1 MSNYARETNV
11 TPRIIVLDESGCD
24 GSWAES
30 EEGKKRIVEIKELLK
45 DKHFDGYI
53 NPELTSTNLT
63 YIPKKY
69 LTWEDLEFTEE
80 NQTIEVLLNGASYNI
95 YFYKFFEQD
104 EVNISTKGINIVT
117 LNSYYQADIQFFND
131 LHLEKVE

>member
-11 TPRIIVLDESGCD
+11 NPRIIVLDESDCD

-30 EEGKKRIVEIKELLK
+30 KEGKKRLVEIKELLK
-45 DKHFDGYI
+45 DKHFGGYI

-117 LNSYYQADIQFFND
+117 LNSYYKADIQFFND

>member
-1 MSNYARETNV
+1 MYNSTKDTAV
-11 TPRIIVLDESGCD
+11 KPRIIILDESGFD

-30 EEGKKRIVEIKELLK
+30 EEGKKRLGEIKELLK

-63 YIPKKY
+63 CIPKRY

-80 NQTIEVLLNGASYNI
+80 NQTIEVLLNGAIYNI

>member
-1 MSNYARETNV
+1 MSNYEKETTVNQ
-11 TPRIIVLDESGCD
+11 RIIVLDEGGFD

-30 EEGKKRIVEIKELLK
+30 EEGKKRLAEIKELLK

-53 NPELTSTNLT
+53 NPKLTSTNLT
-63 YIPKKY
+63 CIPKRY
-69 LTWEDLEFTEE
+69 LTWDDLEFTEE
-80 NQTIEVLLNGASYNI
+80 NQTIEVLLNGATYNI

-117 LNSYYQADIQFFND
+117 LNSYYKADIQFFND

>member
-11 TPRIIVLDESGCD
+11 TPRIIVLDESDCD

-30 EEGKKRIVEIKELLK
+30 EEGKKRLVEIKELLN

-80 NQTIEVLLNGASYNI
+80 NQTIEVLLNGAIYNI

-104 EVNISTKGINIVT
+104 EINISTNGINIVT
-117 LNSYYQADIQFFND
+117 LNSYYKADIQFFND

>member
-1 MSNYARETNV
+1 MSNYVKYTNTNQRV
-11 TPRIIVLDESGCD
+11 IILDESGFD
-24 GSWAES
+24 GSWADS
-30 EEGKKRIVEIKELLK
+30 EEGKKRLVEIKELLK
-45 DKHFDGYI
+45 DKHFGGYI

-63 YIPKKY
+63 YIPKRY
-69 LTWEDLEFTEE
+69 LTWEDLGFTEE
-80 NQTIEVLLNGASYNI
+80 NQTIEVLLNGATYNI

-117 LNSYYQADIQFFND
+117 LNSYYKADIQFFND

>member
-1 MSNYARETNV
+1 MSNSTKDDITNQ
-11 TPRIIVLDESGCD
+11 RIIILDESDCD

-30 EEGKKRIVEIKELLK
+30 EEGKKRLVEIKELLN
-45 DKHFDGYI
+45 DKHFGGYI

-63 YIPKKY
+63 CIPKRF
-69 LTWEDLEFTEE
+69 LTWKDLEFTEE
-80 NQTIEVLLNGASYNI
+80 NQTIEVLLNGSIYNI

-131 LHLEKVE
+131 LHLEKVG

>member
-1 MSNYARETNV
+1 MSNYAKDTTINQ
-11 TPRIIVLDESGCD
+11 RIIVLDESGFD

-30 EEGKKRIVEIKELLK
+30 EEGKKRLAEIKELLK

-53 NPELTSTNLT
+53 NPELTTYNLT
-63 YIPKKY
+63 CTPKRY
-69 LTWEDLEFTEE
+69 LTWDDLEFTEE
-80 NQTIEVLLNGASYNI
+80 NQTLEVLLNGTIYNI

>member
-11 TPRIIVLDESGCD
+11 NPRIIVLDESGCD
-24 GSWAES
+24 GSWAWS
-30 EEGKKRIVEIKELLK
+30 EEGKKRLVEIKELLK
-45 DKHFDGYI
+45 DKHFGGYI

>member
-11 TPRIIVLDESGCD
+11 NQRIIVLDESDCD

-30 EEGKKRIVEIKELLK
+30 EEGKKRLVEIKELLN
-45 DKHFDGYI
+45 DKHFGDYI
-53 NPELTSTNLT
+53 NPELTSANLT

-69 LTWEDLEFTEE
+69 LTWGDLEFTEE

-117 LNSYYQADIQFFND
+117 LNSYYKADIQFFND

>member
-1 MSNYARETNV
+1 MSNSTKETTINS
-11 TPRIIVLDESGCD
+11 RIIVLDESGCD

-30 EEGKKRIVEIKELLK
+30 EEGKKRLAEIKELLK

-53 NPELTSTNLT
+53 NPELTDTNLT
-63 YIPKKY
+63 YIPKRY
-69 LTWEDLEFTEE
+69 LMWEDLEFTEE
-80 NQTIEVLLNGASYNI
+80 NQTIEVLLNGAIYNI

>member
-11 TPRIIVLDESGCD
+11 NPRIIVLDESGCD

-30 EEGKKRIVEIKELLK
+30 EEGKKRLVEIKELLK
-45 DKHFDGYI
+45 DKHFGGYI

-117 LNSYYQADIQFFND
+117 LNSYYKADIQFFND

>member
-1 MSNYARETNV
+1 MYNSTKDDITNQ
-11 TPRIIVLDESGCD
+11 RIIVLDESGCD

-30 EEGKKRIVEIKELLK
+30 EEGKKRLVEIKELLK
-45 DKHFDGYI
+45 DKNFDGYI

-63 YIPKKY
+63 YIPKRY

-80 NQTIEVLLNGASYNI
+80 NKTIEVLLNGAIYNI

-131 LHLEKVE
+131 LHLESVK

>member
-11 TPRIIVLDESGCD
+11 NPRIIVFFFFCCD

-30 EEGKKRIVEIKELLK
+30 KEGKNRLVEIKELLN
-45 DKHFDGYI
+45 DKHFGGYI

-117 LNSYYQADIQFFND
+117 LNSYYKADIQFFND

>member
-11 TPRIIVLDESGCD
+11 NPRIIVLDESGCD

-30 EEGKKRIVEIKELLK
+30 EEGKKRLVEIKELLK
-45 DKHFDGYI
+45 DKHFGGYI

>member
-11 TPRIIVLDESGCD
+11 NPRIIVLDESGCD
-24 GSWAES
+24 GSWTWS
-30 EEGKKRIVEIKELLK
+30 EEGKKRLVEIKELLK
-45 DKHFDGYI
+45 DKHFGGYI